1 MDGSKLIKENQ
12 KILNA
17 INVVIDAVIIVITYF
32 IAYKIR
38 VSSDSILYIESI
50 SFRQYTRYLL
60 VVVPVYIMSYYL
72 FKLYTTQRLKSITH
86 EISKIVRANV
96 IATAVFF
103 VVLFFM
109 KTVDYSRYMV
119 IIFMMWNI
127 ALTVI
132 YRVILRYILRRIRK
146 KGFNIK
152 RAFLIGTSDT
162 AMDFLQKTQKNM
174 QWGYKIIGIFEEVV
188 DEKKQAKLK
197 NKFPLDYIPRYTY
210 AKLEKL
216 LSEKLVDEVVIGM
229 RLTEYEKLE
238 NIIRICEKS
247 GVKTQIIPDY
257 LKYIPAKP
265 DVEQIDDITI
275 INIRHIPLD
284 NPINKFIKRLTDII
298 VSLSAIVIA
307 SPIMILT
314 AIAIRLESEGSVI
327 YKQERV
333 GYNRKNFY
341 MYKFRSMKVQSKE
354 EEKYKWTTKDD
365 DRKTK
370 VGKFI
375 RKTNIDE
382 LPQFFNV
389 LKGDMSFIGPRPERP
404 FFVEKFK
411 EEIPKYMIKHQVRP
425 GITGWAQAN
434 GLRGDTSIKKR
445 IEYDIFYIEN
455 WSLTLDIKIVILTI
469 INGFKNAY

>member
-1 MDGSKLIKENQ
+1 MIKENQ
-12 KILNA
+12 KILNV
-17 INVVIDAVIIVITYF
+17 INVIIDAFIVVISYF

-38 VSSDSILYIESI
+38 VNSDSILYIESI
-50 SFRQYTRYLL
+50 SFAQYIRYLL
-60 VVVPVYIMSYYL
+60 VLLPIYILSYYL
-72 FKLYTTQRLKSITH
+72 FKLYTAQRLKSITD
-86 EISKIVRANV
+86 EISKIVRANI
-96 IATAVFF
+96 IATSVFF
-103 VVLFFM
+103 VVLFFI
-109 KTVDYSRYMV
+109 KSVNYSRYMI
-119 IIFMMWNI
+119 IIFMIYNI
-127 ALTVI
+127 ALTVL
-132 YRVILRYILRRIRK
+132 YRVVLRYALRRIRK

-162 AMDFLQKTQKNM
+162 AMDFLKKTQKNM
-174 QWGYKIIGIFEEVV
+174 QWGYKIIGIFEDVV

-197 NKFPLDYIPRYTY
+197 NKFPLEYIPRYTY
-210 AKLEKL
+210 LKLEEQ
-216 LSEKLVDEVVIGM
+216 LSQKTVDEVVIGM
-229 RLTEYEKLE
+229 KLTEYEKLE
-238 NIIRICEKS
+238 DIIKICEKS

-257 LKYIPAKP
+257 LKYIPARP
-265 DVEQIDDITI
+265 EVEQIDDITI
-275 INIRHIPLD
+275 INIRHVPLD
-284 NPINKFIKRLTDII
+284 NPINKFIKRMIDIV
-298 VSLSAIVIA
+298 VSLLAIVIA
-307 SPIMILT
+307 LPIMILT
-314 AIAIRLESEGSVI
+314 AIAIRLESKGSVI

-333 GYNRKNFY
+333 GYNRKKFY
-341 MYKFRSMKVQSKE
+341 MYKFRSMRVQTKE
-354 EEKYKWTTKDD
+354 EEENKWTTKDD
-365 DRKTK
+365 NRKTK

-434 GLRGDTSIKKR
+434 GLRGDTSIRKR

-469 INGFKNAY
+469 MNGFKNAY